1 MPSSAPPP
9 HAPSFARSL
18 AATLL
23 GMLTLIAG
31 SIVAC
36 AGGEAASTPPPPGAA
51 TMATM
56 PGARPSDVP
65 AVANGS
71 RTVPTREAL
80 AVVEAPA
87 ARIRDLRQGP
97 DGWLYM
103 VNDDGALVR
112 LEH

>member
-36 AGGEAASTPPPPGAA
+36 GGGEATSTPPPPSAA

-56 PGARPSDVP
+56 PDARPSDPP
-65 AVANGS
+65 AAGSGS
-71 RTVPTREAL
+71 RNVPTHEAL
-80 AVVEAPA
+80 AVVEAPGT
-87 ARIRDLRQGP
+87 RVHDLRLGP
-97 DGWLYM
+97 DGWLYQ
-103 VNDDGALVR
+103 VNDDGTLVR